1 MQPFNNDDQ
10 ILDAIIIGA
19 GFGGCYLLHSLRQQG
34 FRAKLFEE
42 SDGLGGVWQSNCYP
56 GARVDCC
63 TPFYEFS
70 DPEIWAEWEW
80 TEAYPSQKEIL
91 RYFEFVDKKWN
102 LSKDITFGARVIKAT
117 FIPEQ
122 NRWVVQTNTGHCAT
136 ARFLLPAVGF
146 ASKTYTPRLEG
157 LETFKGFACHTA
169 KWPKQEVNLQ
179 GKRVGVIGTG
189 ASGVQVIQELGP
201 IAQNLVVFQRSPNC
215 ALPMRQKTMTPELFD
230 KSTYPE
236 AFRQMRL
243 SFAGTNAAPVPR
255 RALDDSQEQ
264 RQSLYERLWQEGG
277 FAPCHGNYSDFST
290 DIHANHIFYKFWR
303 DKVRQRLH
311 TTDPELIENLA
322 PTDPP
327 YPFGTKRPSLEQ
339 NFYEVFNQDNVSL
352 IPLLKNPIK
361 RIVPDGVLLA
371 DGTAI
376 ELDALVLATG
386 FDAITGSYARFDING
401 LEGRRLADVWKQG
414 TRTALGMA
422 TSGFPNMFFLYGPQ
436 SPTASAAGPVTSE
449 IQGDWIIKTMLHMKR
464 HGLTRVEAKCEAEV
478 AWAQHATEECY
489 KTLLPL
495 NETTWYMGGNIP
507 GKKKEA
513 LHYVGG
519 LPRYSE
525 ALDACT
531 RDNWSKF
538 VIT

>member
-1 MQPFNNDDQ
+1 MHLTSSDPE

-19 GFGGCYLLHSLRQQG
+19 GFGGCYLLHSLREQG
-34 FRAKLFEE
+34 FRARIFEE
-42 SDGLGGVWQSNCYP
+42 SDGLGGVWQSNRYP

-70 DPEIWAEWEW
+70 DPELWGEWDW
-80 TEAYPSQKEIL
+80 SEAYPSQKEIL
-91 RYFEFVDKKWN
+91 KYFEFVDRKWR
-102 LSKDITFGARVIKAT
+102 LSKDVTFGARVTNAT
-117 FIPEQ
+117 FAPDE
-122 NRWVVQTNTGHCAT
+122 NRWVVETNTGYT
-136 ARFLLPAVGF
+136 ASAQFLLPAVGF
-146 ASKTYTPRLEG
+146 ASKTYTPRLDG
-157 LETFKGFACHTA
+157 LDTFKGFSCHTA
-169 KWPKQEVNLQ
+169 KWPQEEVDLK

-201 IAQNLVVFQRSPNC
+201 IAESLVVFQRSPNC
-215 ALPMRQKTMTPELFD
+215 ALPMRQKTWSAEHFN
-230 KSTYPE
+230 KSNYPE

-243 SFAGTNAAPVPR
+243 SFAGTNAEPVAR
-255 RALDDSQEQ
+255 RAMDDSHEQ
-264 RQSLYERLWQEGG
+264 RQSLYEQLWLEGG

-290 DIHANHIFYKFWR
+290 DIHANHIFYNFWR

-311 TTDPELIENLA
+311 TTDVELIENLA
-322 PTDPP
+322 PTFPP

-352 IPLLKNPIK
+352 VPLLKNPIK
-361 RIVPDGVLLA
+361 SIVPEGVSLA
-371 DGTAI
+371 DGTTI

-386 FDAITGSYARFDING
+386 FDAITGSYARFEIEG
-401 LEGRRLADVWKQG
+401 LEGQRLADVWKQG
-414 TRTALGMA
+414 TRTSMGIS

-449 IQGDWIIKTMLHMKR
+449 IQGDWIMHTMLHMKAS
-464 HGLTRVEAKCEAEV
+464 GLKRIEATSAAEV
-478 AWAQHATEECY
+478 AWAKHASEECY

-507 GKKKEA
+507 GKRREA
-513 LHYVGG
+513 LNYVGG

-525 ALDACT
+525 ALRSCVESG
-531 RDNWSKF
+531 WSSF
-538 VIT
+538 TMS